1 MLCLKKQYI
10 TKIVLFL
17 FVRYVIVVLLVNTER
32 EKEMVE
38 LNRQDKLNYRQE
50 HQALLID
57 TDSLKVKDSL
67 KDLIKV
73 LWSSFVADVI
83 YMDEFLFRAKRV
95 LEAPKYKNTGYS
107 LDSGF
112 LFTKEVYDLLAED
125 SLKDAVEL
133 LKDHPTTSDLFTF
146 TNYTCSHEGCTKPNA
161 NQVFFHKQPLCEKH
175 LRMEY
180 ESYAEE
186 EARQLDE
193 ADKEADRYFE
203 QRYEDLCEYYG
214 DH

>member
-1 MLCLKKQYI
+1 M
-10 TKIVLFL
+10 FL

-112 LFTKEVYDLLAED
+112 LFAKEVYDLLAED

-146 TNYTCSHEGCTKPNA
+146 TNHTCSHEGCTMPNA

>member
-1 MLCLKKQYI
+1 M
-10 TKIVLFL
+10 FL

-112 LFTKEVYDLLAED
+112 LFAKEVYDLLAED

-146 TNYTCSHEGCTKPNA
+146 TNHTCSHEGCTKPNA

>member
-1 MLCLKKQYI
+1 M
-10 TKIVLFL
+10 FL

-67 KDLIKV
+67 KDLIRV

-112 LFTKEVYDLLAED
+112 LFAKEVYDLLAED

-133 LKDHPTTSDLFTF
+133 LKDHPTTSDLLTF
-146 TNYTCSHEGCTKPNA
+146 TNHTCSHEGCTKSNA

-180 ESYAEE
+180 DSYWEE

-203 QRYEDLCEYYG
+203 QRYEDICEYYA